1 MISVWL
7 YSSLSA
13 VPWPVIIPVKCGA
26 LGPVN
31 NEGFME
37 NTVAASSEE
46 VQMFRDMV
54 LRFFEQE
61 VLPHYDSWEKNHKMP
76 RDMWR
81 TLGAAGM
88 LLVDFPEEYGAA
100 GASFDVCQMIQQ
112 EMCRLGLHGLATGY
126 NIHANIVAPY
136 ILNIANQQQKDR
148 WLPGM
153 ATGEILTAIAMTEP
167 GAGSDLAGMRTTAVK
182 EGDEYV
188 LTGSKTFITNGNEA
202 EMIIVCAKTDPSKG
216 SKGISLFLVDTS
228 LPGFS
233 TGKPINKMGQHCS
246 DTAELF
252 FENMRI
258 PTDSLLGEEGKG
270 FVYLMQELPR
280 ERLGCAVQAIGH
292 AQGALDLTV
301 EYVKERKAFGQSV
314 AQFQNTRFK
323 LAQCN
328 TELEMCKALL
338 EKNMVKYQNQQMT
351 VTDAA
356 VLKLSATEMQL
367 TMVNECL
374 QLFGGYGYTDEYP
387 ISRFYRDAR
396 VQTIYAGSSEIMKE
410 MIARDL
416 LGR

>member
-1 MISVWL
+1 M
-7 YSSLSA
+7 SA
-13 VPWPVIIPVKCGA
+13 TQD
-26 LGPVN
+26 N
-31 NEGFME
+31 N
-37 NTVAASSEE
+37 SEE
-46 VQMFRDMV
+46 IQMFRDMV
-54 LRFFEQE
+54 LRFLEQE
-61 VLPHYDSWEKNHKMP
+61 VLPHYNTWEKNHKMP
-76 RDMWR
+76 RQMWN
-81 TLGAAGM
+81 TLGSAGM
-88 LLVDFPEEYGAA
+88 LLVDFPEKYGAA
-100 GASFDVCQMIQQ
+100 DASFEVCQMIQE
-112 EMCRLGLHGLATGY
+112 EMCRLGFHGLATGY

-136 ILNIANQQQKDR
+136 VLNIGTKEQHDR

-153 ATGEILTAIAMTEP
+153 VSGEVLTALAMTEP
-167 GAGSDLAGMRTTAVK
+167 GAGSDVAGMRTSAIK

-188 LTGSKTFITNGNEA
+188 LNGSKTFITNGNDA
-202 EMIIVCAKTDPSKG
+202 DMIIVCAKTDIHVG

-233 TGKPINKMGQHCS
+233 TGKPIEKMGQHCS

-258 PTDSLLGEEGKG
+258 PSNALLGEEGKG

-292 AQGALDLTV
+292 AQGALDLTCD
-301 EYVKERKAFGQSV
+301 YVKDRKAFGQTVS
-314 AQFQNTRFK
+314 QFQNTRFK
-323 LAQCN
+323 LAQCQ
-328 TELEMCKALL
+328 TELELCRALL
-338 EKNMVKYQNQQMT
+338 EKHMAKYKTGEMT

-356 VLKLSATEMQL
+356 MLKLAATEMQL

-396 VQTIYAGSSEIMKE
+396 IQTIYAGSSEIMKE
-410 MIARDL
+410 VIARGI